1 MEYIKLFQNH
11 SNYEDFVSGGTMVEP
26 NVSHCVS
33 ENEVHYSIKE
43 IQLYEITS
51 YIEYNGD
58 QGCAIYL
65 DKPITEEY
73 SNPIVYVYDKTTGE
87 LVGRITPSEISYN
100 ETETII
106 RVGSKPYESL
116 VVFKYT
122 RQDGTIAT
130 TNKFETGPQIIFH

>member
-1 MEYIKLFQNH
+1 MGQYLKLFDTHINYQN
-11 SNYEDFVSGGTMVEP
+11 FVNSGQMLRP
-26 NVSHCVS
+26 NVSHCIQ
-33 ENEVHYSIKE
+33 ENEVHYNKE

-51 YIEYNGD
+51 YIEFNGD

-73 SNPIVYVYDKTTGE
+73 SNPIVCVYSKTTGE
-87 LVGRITPSEISYN
+87 LVGTITPNEISYN

-106 RVGSKPYESL
+106 RVDSKPYESL

-122 RQDGTIAT
+122 RQDGTVVT
-130 TNKFETGPQIIFH
+130 TNKYETGSPQIIM